1 MLKIK
6 ELRIA
11 LGLQQKEVASA
22 LMLPQ
27 NTFSQYET
35 GKRTPDID
43 TLNAMADY
51 FKCSLDYLAGRN
63 ENENVEQHEEAK
75 KLLRELQTEV
85 EIHKLVSELRE
96 KNENSEFAPEILQK
110 IKDILQKY

>member
-6 ELRIA
+6 ELRLA

-43 TLNAMADY
+43 TLRAMADY
-51 FKCSLDYLAGRN
+51 FKCSLDYLTGRDEQEKK
-63 ENENVEQHEEAK
+63 ENHEEAK
-75 KLLRELQTEV
+75 KRLRELQNEV
-85 EIHKLVSELRE
+85 EIHKLISELRA
-96 KNENSEFAPEILQK
+96 KNENSEFAPEILEK
-110 IKDILQKY
+110 IKKILQKY